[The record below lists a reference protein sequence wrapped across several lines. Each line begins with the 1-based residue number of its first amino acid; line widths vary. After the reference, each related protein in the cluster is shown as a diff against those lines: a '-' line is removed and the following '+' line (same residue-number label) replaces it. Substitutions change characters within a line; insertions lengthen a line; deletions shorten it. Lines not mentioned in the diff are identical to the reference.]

1 MNVFSL
7 KSSLIITGFLLEAQG
22 ILLNSPSRSLLSNLP
37 QPPHPAHPSAL
48 WKHIDPLLSYCIYLP
63 ASQTCLLIQG
73 RVGPAWSIVFSLQHP
88 WRLQYLWRWLI
99 QHSSLSFLS
108 PTCLF
113 FHAISATHSQNHI
126 LDFDMI
132 NNSTLSR
139 ISISKS
145 TPLSNYIFPSLQL
158 VPSII
163 LSPAKPT
170 NDLLSITCFVSLLP
184 SLPIPT
190 APVLYTF
197 SGEALQGL
205 AAQAQSQTAK
215 VKSWLCHLYAMCP
228 WTS

>member
-1 MNVFSL
+1 MDQLGPLCF
-7 KSSLIITGFLLEAQG
+7 
-22 ILLNSPSRSLLSNLP
+22 LSNILGGF
-37 QPPHPAHPSAL
+37 STYG
-48 WKHIDPLLSYCIYLP
+48 DGSSNTP
-63 ASQTCLLIQG
+63 ASQ
-73 RVGPAWSIVFSLQHP
+73 
-88 WRLQYLWRWLI
+88 
-99 QHSSLSFLS
+99 FLS

-113 FHAISATHSQNHI
+113 FHAISATCSQNHI

-145 TPLSNYIFPSLQL
+145 IPLSNYIFPSLQL
-158 VPSII
+158 IPSII
-163 LSPAKPT
+163 PSPTKPFSSIDLT

-215 VKSWLCHLYAMCP
+215 VKYWLCHLYAMCP